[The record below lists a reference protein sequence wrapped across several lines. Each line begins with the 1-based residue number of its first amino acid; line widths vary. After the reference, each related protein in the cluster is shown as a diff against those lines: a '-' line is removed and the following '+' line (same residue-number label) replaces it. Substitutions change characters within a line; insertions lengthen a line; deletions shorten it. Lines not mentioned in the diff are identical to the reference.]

1 MQKDIIDALE
11 QLTSKD
17 IDYILKYK
25 PRAKGAQSAQ
35 HFSNMTIIKP
45 IALNVYPEIYV
56 DLIKRFEHDEAVRH
70 LKSMGLRVAKYYY
83 STFPEKLRKSQKFTE
98 IFSEVA
104 KTHLKSKLVFKDK
117 IKENNKL
124 RSCTIEI
131 QDCFFCSEIALFE
144 NLEIPYCTPV
154 AGLYE
159 GLYNI
164 KSLFNR
170 NLEPR
175 LIQVIAHKSA
185 ESDGDI
191 CEYKLV
197 VID

>member
-1 MQKDIIDALE
+1 MFKEIRDDLE
-11 QLTSKD
+11 QNTAKD

-45 IALNVYPEIYV
+45 IALNVYPQIYV
-56 DLIKRFEHDEAVRH
+56 DLVKRSVTDEAVRH

-83 STFPEKLRKSQKFTE
+83 SVFPEELRKKQKFTE

-104 KTHLKSKLVFKDK
+104 KNHLKSNLVFKDRVK
-117 IKENNKL
+117 VDKKL
-124 RSCTIEI
+124 VSCTIEI
-131 QDCFFCSEIALFE
+131 HDCFFCSGIAAFQ

-154 AGLYE
+154 AGTFE

-164 KSLFNR
+164 KSLYNR

-175 LIQVIAHKSA
+175 LIHINAHKSA
-185 ESDGDI
+185 EYDGDV
-191 CEYKLV
+191 CEYHLV
-197 VID
+197 VIE